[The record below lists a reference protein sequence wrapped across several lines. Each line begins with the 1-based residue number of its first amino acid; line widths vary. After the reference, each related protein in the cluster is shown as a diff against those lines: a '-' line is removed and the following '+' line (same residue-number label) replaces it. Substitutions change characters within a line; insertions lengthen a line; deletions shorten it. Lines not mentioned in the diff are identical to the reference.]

1 MRRGVLVLGA
11 ILATA
16 GGGVAGPTNSLFNPT
31 DYTVQPSLTVTGGT
45 WFIDT
50 KDGATAPEMKTNGV
64 LVANGQIVTNQ
75 SGKVVMAL
83 FCFANLSVS
92 NPVSCTVTG
101 NLGLVLACTGNMTIA
116 NTINLSGTSGNSTTN
131 GFGGP
136 GGESGVPMTSTNSAP
151 PGSNRGNG
159 GYGGGTVARVGVG
172 FGGGRTSQ
180 SRAGGGGGYGGIG
193 GNGYCTADS
202 PATGLGGTNYGDHM
216 ILNLFGGSGGGAGGG
231 GGEGGGGGG
240 SLELIANGTLTIM
253 ATATQR
259 VNGGNGYANNRT
271 AGGGSGGGM
280 ILAANVLR
288 AYGRLEAKGGN
299 GGNSGGNNDR
309 SGGGGGGGRIAC
321 YANTVDTNGLAIVVN
336 GGAIGYTNAT
346 VYATPGSNG
355 TFRCMGDARGG
366 DLGYPFVAA
375 APNVGTYGVV
385 DLQMSSASVLGVL
398 GSKGGDAGTVM
409 FLSWGTN
416 SATLD
421 SSSNL
426 GVCAVNVLLTNVLNG
441 LSSATTYY
449 YSYSASN
456 ATGWGY
462 SQTNSF
468 TTYSASPTIANLAAV
483 SNLTISSA
491 TVYGNL
497 SSTGESATAV
507 FLYYGTTAGTW
518 TWTNSFGTRG
528 IGTVSTNL
536 TGLAGATTYYYQF
549 AASNAAGWGY
559 APTTNSFTTISG
571 VKLTNN
577 CDLSTGR
584 NLTGTNLYG
593 GGTVTIANTGGNG
606 ATNTP
611 WLYAVPGVD
620 CSAFKLA
627 TTNGDSF
634 ALNLQGSNLVGNSG
648 VTNLSTFRGVTVNN
662 PGDVTLMN
670 VGSISIGAVD
680 LHIDGNNYNDYG
692 GGGKFTIGS
701 GGAPATGAVRVE
713 GINTACL
720 GQGSYGLDH
729 GGDVTIYGGGDVL
742 IQTAGGTPCAIDTHL
757 FRANYG
763 SIKRAGAVNIR
774 HRGAFCAST
783 ISAIGDN
790 SGNWTGGN
798 DVYLQGNF
806 QGAPSGACVVNQ
818 ILAHSYDPTAH
829 GGYAGSITIIGY
841 TGVTASNLWSKSGDT
856 GDGTHQAGHITITNI
871 AGDIWVNGT
880 LDANS
885 AYGSSYDGNV
895 VLQTAAGSGG
905 NITVTNLDLS
915 RMQYAS
921 FDPDREGYITGTLY
935 GTNGLAATPGAVT
948 NALRVPAGKWV
959 WYWPDLNPGLSNR
972 SYTVANL
979 SGGVGGGTLRP
990 VQPKGTL
997 ILVN

>member
-11 ILATA
+11 ILAAA
-16 GGGVAGPTNSLFNPT
+16 GGGVAGPTNSLFNPNE
-31 DYTVQPSLTVTGGT
+31 YTVQPSLTVTGGT

-64 LVANGQIVTNQ
+64 LAANGQIVTNQ

-83 FCFANLSVS
+83 FCFADLSVS

-101 NLGLVLACTGNMTIA
+101 NLGLVLASTGNMTIA

-136 GGESGVPMTSTNSAP
+136 GGESGVPLTSTNSAP

-180 SRAGGGGGYGGIG
+180 QRVGGGGGYGGMG
-193 GNGYCTADS
+193 GNGHINNTDS

-216 ILNLFGGSGGGAGGG
+216 ILNLFGGSGGGAGSG

-355 TFRCMGDARGG
+355 TFRFVGDARGG

-571 VKLTNN
+571 VKLTND

-606 ATNTP
+606 ATDTP

-627 TTNGDSF
+627 TANGDSF

-648 VTNLSTFRGVTVNN
+648 VTNLSTFRSGDNLAIGSVTVTNAN
-662 PGDVTLMN
+662 GVAVGRVDLRQNDGNHGIGTAWPGGTLTVGEPLG
-670 VGSISIGAVD
+670 VGSGPIAGVVRAD
-680 LHIDGNNYNDYG
+680 AIDASANC
-692 GGGKFTIGS
+692 GS
-701 GGAPATGAVRVE
+701 GGSVA
-713 GINTACL
+713 
-720 GQGSYGLDH
+720 
-729 GGDVTIYGGGDVL
+729 IYGASHVL
-742 IQTAGGTPCAIDTHL
+742 IQTSGGTAGEVNTRL
-757 FRANYG
+757 QRADPNY
-763 SIKRAGAVNIR
+763 SRAGTVVVR
-774 HRGAFCAST
+774 HRGSFAAREIT
-783 ISAIGDN
+783 AYGVDA
-790 SGNWTGGN
+790 GNWTGGN
-798 DVYLQGNF
+798 DVTLQGDYG
-806 QGAPSGACVVNQ
+806 GAPTGDCDVLQ
-818 ILAHSYDPTAH
+818 ILTY
-829 GGYAGSITIIGY
+829 GGTGGTWGGAGGNITIAGY
-841 TGVTASNLWSKSGDT
+841 TGVTVSNLWSYNGSASGNQSP
-856 GDGTHQAGHITITNI
+856 GSIAVTNI
-871 AGDIWVNGT
+871 AGPITVQGT
-880 LDANS
+880 LDANGGQGG
-885 AYGSSYDGNV
+885 AYGDRSV
-895 VLQTAAGSGG
+895 TLHTKAGSGG
-905 NITVTNLDLS
+905 DITVSGLDLS
-915 RMQYAS
+915 RMSYAS
-921 FDPDREGYITGTLY
+921 FNPDGNGHITGALL
-935 GTNGLAATPGAVT
+935 GTNGAAATAGTVT

-997 ILVN
+997 FLVR